1 MDTTASPASEGNHRL
16 ARVWAGALLPPVAW
30 AIDLGASLMLTRTVV
45 AVQRKWPLVVVG
57 AAAFVLALAG
67 FVLSRREWRAHTA
80 LLARGD
86 DTGHL
91 AASRS
96 VTRWGMALGV
106 FFALVIAAMAV
117 PLVVFGPRDIP

>member
-30 AIDLGASLMLTRTVV
+30 AADLGASLMLTRTVV

-67 FVLSRREWRAHTA
+67 FVLSRREWRAPPPPP
-80 LLARGD
+80 ARGA
-86 DTGHL
+86 GPGPPP
-91 AASRS
+91 AARGGAP
-96 VTRWGMALGV
+96 RGRGPRGV
-106 FFALVIAAMAV
+106 FAPVGAPPAPPP
-117 PLVVFGPRDIP
+117 PL

>member
-67 FVLSRREWRAHTA
+67 FVLSRREWRGPPAPA
-80 LLARGD
+80 PARAR
-86 DTGHL
+86 TSPP
-91 AASRS
+91 AA
-96 VTRWGMALGV
+96 TRAGSPPGMPLRGG
-106 FFALVIAAMAV
+106 FAA
-117 PLVVFGPRDIP
+117 G